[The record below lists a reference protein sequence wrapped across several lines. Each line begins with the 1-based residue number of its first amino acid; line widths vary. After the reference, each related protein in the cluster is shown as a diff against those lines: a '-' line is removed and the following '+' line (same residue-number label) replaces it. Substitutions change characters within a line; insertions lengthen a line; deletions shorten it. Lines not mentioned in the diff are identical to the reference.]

1 MSFNEIE
8 GQAEVVDFLKNAFE
22 KNHLPHGLLFQGP
35 ANTGQRRISEEL
47 AKMVFCE
54 NKSKGDSCGV
64 CIHCLQVGKNTHPD
78 FIVLSPGED
87 SEVIKIEE
95 IRELIGKANL
105 KPFQASGKVFVIN
118 PADAM
123 NDVSQNALLKTLEE
137 PLGRTFFILISSSP
151 EKLLATIRSRVQVF
165 NFLPLKERGEVDS
178 EVKTLGNAV
187 IEFILSGGRS
197 KAPDLTKLD
206 RETIGKVFDQAID
219 YFRELLVLRSG
230 AGEILGA
237 TENLSH
243 KKRQAEDYGE
253 EELMEII
260 ETLAQF
266 KEKIASMV
274 NTKLALSVLW
284 DSLEKTHA
292 Q

>member
-8 GQAEVVDFLKNAFE
+8 GQDEVVDFLKKALE

-35 ANTGQRRISEEL
+35 ANTGQRKVSEEL
-47 AKMVFCE
+47 AKAIFCE
-54 NKSKGDSCGV
+54 NKNEGDSCGV
-64 CIHCLQVGKNTHPD
+64 CIHCRQVGKNTHPD
-78 FIVLSPGED
+78 FIVLAPGED
-87 SEVIKIEE
+87 SAVIKVEE

-105 KPFQASGKVFVIN
+105 KPFQASGKVFVIE

-123 NDVSQNALLKTLEE
+123 NDISQNALLKTLEE

-151 EKLLATIRSRVQVF
+151 EKLLATIRSRVQVL
-165 NFLPLKERGEVDS
+165 NFLPLKESGEIDA
-178 EVKTLGNAV
+178 EVKMLGNAV
-187 IEFILSGGRS
+187 VEFILNGGRS

-206 RETIGKVFDQAID
+206 RETIGKIFDQAIH

-230 AGEILGA
+230 AGEILGSA
-237 TENLSH
+237 ESLSH
-243 KKRQAEDYGE
+243 KKRQVEDYNE

-266 KEKIASMV
+266 KEKIANMV
-274 NTKLALSVLW
+274 NTKLAFSVLW

>member
-1 MSFNEIE
+1 MSFSEIE
-8 GQAEVVDFLKNAFE
+8 GQAEVVDFLKKAFE

-35 ANTGQRRISEEL
+35 ANTGQRKVSEEL

-54 NKSKGDSCGV
+54 NKNEGDSCGV
-64 CIHCLQVGKNTHPD
+64 CLHCRQVGKNTHPD
-78 FIVLSPGED
+78 FIVLAPGED
-87 SEVIKIEE
+87 SQAIKIEE

-105 KPFQASGKVFVIN
+105 KPFQASGKFFVIE

-123 NDVSQNALLKTLEE
+123 NDISQNALLKTLEE
-137 PLGRTFFILISSSP
+137 PLGRTFFVLISSSP
-151 EKLLATIRSRVQVF
+151 EKLLATIRSRVQVL
-165 NFLPLKERGEVDS
+165 NFLPLKKSGEIDS
-178 EVKTLGNAV
+178 EVKTFGNAV
-187 IEFILSGGRS
+187 IEFILSGGKS
-197 KAPDLTKLD
+197 KVPDLTKLD
-206 RETIGKVFDQAID
+206 RETIGNIFDQAID

-230 AGEILGA
+230 AGEILA
-237 TENLSH
+237 SAESLSH
-243 KKRQAEDYGE
+243 KKRQAGDYGE
-253 EELMEII
+253 EELIEII